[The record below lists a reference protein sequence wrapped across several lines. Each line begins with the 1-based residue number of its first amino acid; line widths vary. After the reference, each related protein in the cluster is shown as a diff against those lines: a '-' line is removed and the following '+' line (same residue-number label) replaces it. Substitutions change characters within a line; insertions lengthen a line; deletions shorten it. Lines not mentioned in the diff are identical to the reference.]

1 MRDLHVQKTVL
12 HIYKIYA
19 NKNVNDI
26 FHSKICLAIVYKI
39 IKVEMQI
46 CLPKHSNKVVSKR
59 REEEN
64 VLRVGCSD
72 R

>member
-26 FHSKICLAIVYKI
+26 FHSEICLAIVYKI

-46 CLPKHSNKVVSKR
+46 WWFNIQAK
-59 REEEN
+59 
-64 VLRVGCSD
+64 
-72 R
+72 

>member
-26 FHSKICLAIVYKI
+26 FHSEICLAIVYQN
-39 IKVEMQI
+39 IKAEMQI
-46 CLPKHSNKVVSKR
+46 CLLKHSNKIVSKR

-64 VLRVGCSD
+64 LLRVCCTE
-72 R
+72 

>member
-26 FHSKICLAIVYKI
+26 FHSEICLAIVYKI

-46 CLPKHSNKVVSKR
+46 CL
-59 REEEN
+59 
-64 VLRVGCSD
+64 L
-72 R
+72 

>member
-26 FHSKICLAIVYKI
+26 FHSEIRLAIVYKI

-46 CLPKHSNKVVSKR
+46 CL
-59 REEEN
+59 
-64 VLRVGCSD
+64 L
-72 R
+72 